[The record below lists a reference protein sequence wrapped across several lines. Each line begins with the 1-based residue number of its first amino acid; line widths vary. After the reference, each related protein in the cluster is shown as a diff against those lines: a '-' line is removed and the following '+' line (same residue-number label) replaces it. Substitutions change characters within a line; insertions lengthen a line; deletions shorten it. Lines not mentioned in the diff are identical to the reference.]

1 LGLGSAALGTWLK
14 QNRPLF
20 LGLTLAF
27 LAVAF
32 YSANKDRK
40 KGGKKGM
47 LMFYVASVLSFAFVV
62 YSEFFK

>member
-1 LGLGSAALGTWLK
+1 MPNRFICTLRAISTRPFPLGLAIL
-14 QNRPLF
+14 
-20 LGLTLAF
+20 F

-47 LMFYVASVLSFAFVV
+47 LMSYVAFVFSFAFIV
-62 YSEFFK
+62 YSKFFK